1 MPVPVLHPF
10 AHVFSSLFHRSLV
23 QLEFDRYRE
32 IYFLQGICA
41 KKPTYIRFLS
51 IAVVIE
57 TVLVVEEEEEEVKE
71 LLVEVEEV
79 LEKDELV
86 EAEEKLDAPCMFLR

>member
-1 MPVPVLHPF
+1 M
-10 AHVFSSLFHRSLV
+10 
-23 QLEFDRYRE
+23 
-32 IYFLQGICA
+32 QGICV

-57 TVLVVEEEEEEVKE
+57 TVLVVEEEEVKE

-86 EAEEKLDAPCMFLR
+86 EAEEKNDAPCMFLRYLYPHAPSMLVTTSDPSIVP

>member
-1 MPVPVLHPF
+1 M
-10 AHVFSSLFHRSLV
+10 
-23 QLEFDRYRE
+23 
-32 IYFLQGICA
+32 QGICA

-57 TVLVVEEEEEEVKE
+57 TVLVVEEEEEVKE